1 MAHVRDSDTSLWL
14 HNKLGTS
21 NDLWSGGSICSQLNQ
36 DVLRNIRECF
46 IELQSQVKLKLLLS
60 FLHIPRRNVEEWKV
74 ELEEILE
81 VALVDSDQWVSM
93 LAELLKSYPSTGLLN
108 FQIEENASVFTDV
121 VNDLKKLVR
130 KHSDQAMLPMEC
142 LYLNRTAL
150 SSVVGQL
157 PQPTKHFTL
166 KQKPKSATLRAEL
179 LQKSLDAA
187 NNSKKNSTTPSVPI
201 RCRGLIKP
209 INDATPLRGIPSR
222 INPGGFK
229 SRSSPLGRLN
239 STPPASRVPPRTPAG
254 RKDGGIK
261 LLEIDEQPMGYG
273 RDAKRR
279 KKLPEIETPEARKE
293 KDGATPPV
301 TSSPS
306 TPDYAAGL
314 LTTTQLSGPSIPV
327 IAPSGTTPNYAPT
340 PPANALPTVA
350 NTTPTLPVSTA
361 TTPAAAKREGFT
373 PATPTLEQ
381 PTNQIPVPAQTV
393 NVASTQAETPK
404 TQVIHATT
412 IGNLASIGGTPVQLQ
427 HMPVQQQQQ
436 PQVPTQILQPPPTVQ
451 PPQQVQMHT
460 IVQPTPPPKKSLSL
474 TKEQMQEAQ
483 EMFNKS
489 NKVTRPEKALIL
501 GFIAGSRDNPCPHL
515 GQIVTIMLSEN
526 EEKVQ
531 QMDGTVQS
539 MMVETHFQMN
549 YSTGEWKRVKKYRR
563 LEA

>member
-130 KHSDQAMLPMEC
+130 KHSDQAMLPLEC

-150 SSVVGQL
+150 TSVVGQL
-157 PQPTKHFTL
+157 PQPTKHFAL

-179 LQKSLDAA
+179 VQKSNDASSNA
-187 NNSKKNSTTPSVPI
+187 KKNSTTPSVPI

-209 INDATPLRGIPSR
+209 MNDATPLRGIPSR
-222 INPGGFK
+222 VTPSGFK

-239 STPPASRVPPRTPAG
+239 STTPNRVPARTPAG

-279 KKLPEIETPEARKE
+279 KKLPEVEVPEVRKE

-301 TSSPS
+301 SSSPS

-314 LTTTQLSGPSIPV
+314 LTTSQLSGPNIAV
-327 IAPSGTTPNYAPT
+327 IAPTATTPSYAP
-340 PPANALPTVA
+340 PQPSNALPSPVNA
-350 NTTPTLPVSTA
+350 TPTLPA
-361 TTPAAAKREGFT
+361 TTTSTPTVVKPRENLTQAVPAAEA
-373 PATPTLEQ
+373 Q
-381 PTNQIPVPAQTV
+381 NQVQTPVPTV
-393 NVASTQAETPK
+393 NTVQTHQEPSKPQI
-404 TQVIHATT
+404 IHAAT
-412 IGNLASIGGTPVQLQ
+412 IGNLTTLGGSSLQLQ
-427 HMPVQQQQQ
+427 HMPVQSQQQL
-436 PQVPTQILQPPPTVQ
+436 PTQILQPPPSIQ
-451 PPQQVQMHT
+451 PQQQVQMHT
-460 IVQPTPPPKKSLSL
+460 IVQPTQPTKKANLSL

-483 EMFNKS
+483 DMFNKS

-531 QMDGTVQS
+531 QSDGTVQT

-549 YSTGEWKRVKKYRR
+549 YSTGEWKRVKKYRNIER
-563 LEA
+563 

>member
-46 IELQSQVKLKLLLS
+46 IELQPQVKLKLLLS
-60 FLHIPRRNVEEWKV
+60 FLHIPRRNVEEWKI

-130 KHSDQAMLPMEC
+130 KHSDQVMLPLEC

-150 SSVVGQL
+150 ASVVGQL
-157 PQPTKHFTL
+157 PQPVKHFAL

-187 NNSKKNSTTPSVPI
+187 NNSKKNSTAPSVPI

-209 INDATPLRGIPSR
+209 LNDATPLRGIPSR
-222 INPGGFK
+222 VMPGGFK
-229 SRSSPLGRLN
+229 ANNSPLGRLN
-239 STPPASRVPPRTPAG
+239 STPPSRAPARTPAG

-279 KKLPEIETPEARKE
+279 KKLPEVETPDLKKE
-293 KDGATPPV
+293 KEGATPPI

-314 LTTTQLSGPSIPV
+314 LTTPQISGPSIAV
-327 IAPSGTTPNYAPT
+327 IAPGSATPTYV
-340 PPANALPTVA
+340 PPASTNALPTSA
-350 NTTPTLPVSTA
+350 NTTPTLPVI
-361 TTPAAAKREGFT
+361 TTPAQQTIKPRENFT
-373 PATPTLEQ
+373 PILPAAEQ
-381 PTNQIPVPAQTV
+381 PQNQVQAPTQVINNVQATNP
-393 NVASTQAETPK
+393 ETPK
-404 TQVIHATT
+404 PQVIHTAT
-412 IGNLASIGGTPVQLQ
+412 IGNLAAIGSASLQLQ
-427 HMPVQQQQQ
+427 HM
-436 PQVPTQILQPPPTVQ
+436 TVQ
-451 PPQQVQMHT
+451 PQQQIQTQVIQQPPAIQPQQQVQMHT
-460 IVQPTPPPKKSLSL
+460 IVQPPPPAKKGLSL

-483 EMFNKS
+483 DMFNKS

-531 QMDGTVQS
+531 QPDGSIQT
-539 MMVETHFQMN
+539 MIVETHFQMN

-563 LEA
+563 NDL

>member
-36 DVLRNIRECF
+36 DVLKNIRECF
-46 IELQSQVKLKLLLS
+46 LDLQSQVKLKLLLS
-60 FLHIPRRNVEEWKV
+60 FLHIPRRNVEEWKL

-121 VNDLKKLVR
+121 VNDLKKIVR
-130 KHSDQAMLPMEC
+130 KHSDQVMLPLEC

-150 SSVVGQL
+150 TSVVGQL
-157 PQPTKHFTL
+157 PQPIKHFAL

-179 LQKSLDAA
+179 LQKSMDAA
-187 NNSKKNSTTPSVPI
+187 TNSRKNSTTPSVPI

-209 INDATPLRGIPSR
+209 LNDATPLRGIPSR
-222 INPGGFK
+222 VTPGGFK
-229 SRSSPLGRLN
+229 SRTSPLGRLN
-239 STPPASRVPPRTPAG
+239 STPPSRVPPRTPAG

-261 LLEIDEQPMGYG
+261 LLEIDEQPIGYG

-279 KKLPEIETPEARKE
+279 KKLPEVELPETRKE
-293 KDGATPPV
+293 KDGVTLPV

-314 LTTTQLSGPSIPV
+314 LTTTPLSGPNITV
-327 IAPSGTTPNYAPT
+327 IAPGSTPPSYAPT
-340 PPANALPTVA
+340 QPANALQPSVNNTPTVVTA
-350 NTTPTLPVSTA
+350 TLTNAVKPREITQVLPTVSESPVQVQTLTPTVNNVVQ
-361 TTPAAAKREGFT
+361 EGT
-373 PATPTLEQ
+373 
-381 PTNQIPVPAQTV
+381 
-393 NVASTQAETPK
+393 K
-404 TQVIHATT
+404 TQVIHTAT
-412 IGNLASIGGTPVQLQ
+412 IGNLAALGGTSLQLQ
-427 HMPVQQQQQ
+427 HVSVQPQQQL
-436 PQVPTQILQPPPTVQ
+436 PTQILTPAPSIQPQ
-451 PPQQVQMHT
+451 QQVQMHT
-460 IVQPTPPPKKSLSL
+460 IVQPPPPPKKGLSL

-489 NKVTRPEKALIL
+489 NRVTRPEKALIL

-526 EEKVQ
+526 EENVQ
-531 QMDGTVQS
+531 QVDGSIQT

-563 LEA
+563 MEG